1 MNVNYAEKSFALI
14 SIKLSGTTDA
24 TKAELVDILNLNVGE
39 RTWS

>member
-14 SIKLSGTTDA
+14 SIKSSGTTDE
-24 TKAELVDILNLNVGE
+24 TKAEMVDISNLNVGE